1 MFIATPIPENLKP
14 QRGEMSSVYRAPTEL
29 ADLRR
34 RVAINITPLTGLRP
48 GPIVPAKRANVNS
61 RGCQPTEPSVQNRV
75 SPEGAELLP
84 HSHASQFGPFRAG
97 RLSDRTPW
105 AYAHGY
111 SRCSPVGERKAD
123 FCQRWGSFCTAGI
136 SVVKLRRIVMF
147 IVPPIPANSQP
158 QRGEICSGHRAPTEL
173 ADLLRRVAINITPL
187 TGLRPCSIV
196 PAKRADVNSR
206 GCQPTEPSPRKR
218 TSPEATELLPHSHA
232 SRFGPFRAGRL
243 SDQTPWADANGY
255 SSCSPGGERKSDF
268 CQCWTGRRLAP

>member
-48 GPIVPAKRANVNS
+48 GP
-61 RGCQPTEPSVQNRV
+61 
-75 SPEGAELLP
+75 
-84 HSHASQFGPFRAG
+84 
-97 RLSDRTPW
+97 
-105 AYAHGY
+105 
-111 SRCSPVGERKAD
+111 
-123 FCQRWGSFCTAGI
+123 
-136 SVVKLRRIVMF
+136 
-147 IVPPIPANSQP
+147 
-158 QRGEICSGHRAPTEL
+158 
-173 ADLLRRVAINITPL
+173 
-187 TGLRPCSIV
+187 IV